1 MNKITRMK
9 ELIIELNNAS
19 NAYYNSNKS
28 VMSDYDFDLKLE
40 ELKQLEKEIG
50 IVFSNSPTHNV
61 GYNISDEL
69 AEVEHNH
76 PMLSLDKTKSINA

>member
-40 ELKQLEKEIG
+40 TIRKRNRNCFL
-50 IVFSNSPTHNV
+50 
-61 GYNISDEL
+61 
-69 AEVEHNH
+69 
-76 PMLSLDKTKSINA
+76 